1 MAKTFWQVFITRF
14 LVTLTVILSIFAAFL
29 YQRIESA
36 KDMAHMAAQEALT
49 HVDIVLNTMID
60 KTNMVEGFL
69 HSFGEARMREMAER
83 GDGKI
88 YLDEFN
94 LFTSM
99 LYDSPSIR
107 AIQLLPGGI
116 TLYSYP
122 LKGNEQAIGDNVLE
136 RERPRASAIFA
147 MRSGLTVVDG
157 PYELMQ
163 GGMSLIARNP
173 IYYQDGSF
181 WGFAVIILALPD
193 VIEPL
198 GLNDLTR
205 QGYEFEFD
213 FIHDGAATT
222 IATTLS
228 AERSRDTIEE
238 TKLLAGRRVSIKV
251 VPQEGWMR
259 FEDGAFEFTFF
270 LLIAILIAYLGTR
283 YRLSSLQLVSSLE
296 KEKFLRLVTAQAY
309 KEAEQA
315 NNAKSDFLSAM
326 SHDLRT
332 PMNAIVGLCV
342 LLTRD
347 MDKPQKVANYARK
360 INASCQHLLGLIND
374 ILDMNK
380 IESGK
385 NTFNMREFSL
395 ATLIDNLNTIV
406 RPQARAKKQAF
417 EIKLQ
422 HIKHEFLIADNLRLN
437 QILLN
442 LLSNAVKYTQVGG
455 HISLIVTEE
464 EERSNNIARYTFE
477 VIDNGMGMSQEFLA
491 RIYEPF
497 VRADNVVGTAI
508 QGTGLGMTITHN
520 LVNLL
525 GGSIVIDSKEN
536 EGTAVRVHLS
546 LKIKNEEVKDS
557 EFLKNHGIARILLI
571 DDEFAVNESVSHTMS
586 EAGVETIHAFNR
598 TQTFSFLDKCAAEGK
613 KIDLILLDLVLQD
626 ENGLDVA
633 KALKDSPYRDIP
645 IFILTSYDY
654 SDIEVDGMDIGI
666 KGFLMKPLFLSNLKQ
681 AIINAYDDN
690 SKTEKADNKSV
701 LDGMHILAAE
711 DNELNSEILVELLS
725 MRGAKCTMCADGVEV
740 VEAFKKSQPGQ
751 YDFILMDVQMPRLNG
766 LDATRQI
773 RALDLPHAKTITI
786 IAMTANAFTDDVKA
800 SLDAGMDYHISKP
813 IDLDLLEDYMR
824 KVGAGQAPNLSNSY
838 VPTMRRTTKE
848 EAAREEAVGK
858 ARKEAA
864 RAQAECSHSGAEAA
878 RLEPEALH
886 PLAAASAGAA
896 AASAGAEA
904 AAPEAAADLAPCD
917 PTPTGDGLITANAQ
931 STEHNAKRSDNEA
944 AGVSGATISKV
955 HASRYT
961 LFSSAFNAPLVSGSD
976 FDRDEVGAFNAQAA
990 QDIASAEAQAAQQLA
1005 EDKARRSSLHY
1016 ESLAAQTNTGP
1027 DAVNA
1032 PALPEAQSHS
1042 LGVAGDGGDVSAA
1055 GVAGPGPSSVSY
1067 QASAQPTNVLSKVL
1081 GKFQQVLA
1089 HKEELLP
1096 GVNKNNLAVLRV
1108 LSLLHSKDGHI
1119 ASEDNVRQAK
1129 LLAQAS
1135 MQGSLP
1141 AYGHGAQSELELPP
1155 PSLKV
1160 PDKYRLQEG
1169 TETIGY
1175 LKLAEVAAVND
1186 IFINAMEGKGRG
1198 LEPYNP
1204 DFKQQEIAA
1213 LERTAAADQVGHD
1226 HAQELAAQAADSHP
1240 KPDSSAQQDAPKRT
1254 PVKRTPVSI
1263 AALHAPEV
1271 IAPGQYDESAVEEQH
1286 NLIKAGV
1293 TIFSADMQQNLE
1305 HSAHPDGTQGIKV
1318 TPELIAEATKELDE
1332 LHLKVKADPTLLAE
1346 ATRDLEKLRSSFS
1359 GARQAKSRGIIDAI
1373 ISGTGFAQA
1382 FGLGDEAKERDKF
1395 KDEEVEEEESTKER
1409 APDQAEVQAAAP
1421 SAGASSA
1428 GASSAAAPSAAAP
1441 SVAPA
1446 APVPADHPKAS

>member
-29 YQRIESA
+29 YQRIETA
-36 KDMAHMAAQEALT
+36 KEMAHMAAQEALT

-69 HSFGEARMREMAER
+69 HSFGESRMREMAER

-136 RERPRASAIFA
+136 REQPRASSIFA

-157 PYELMQ
+157 PYELLQ

-213 FIHDGAATT
+213 FIHDGAAVT

-251 VPQEGWMR
+251 VPQEGWIR
-259 FEDGAFEFTFF
+259 FEDAAVEFTFF
-270 LLIAILIAYLGTR
+270 LLIALLIAYLGTR

-557 EFLKNHGIARILLI
+557 EFLKSHGIARILLI
-571 DDEFAVNESVSHTMS
+571 DDEFAVSESVSNTMS

-598 TQTFSFLDKCAAEGK
+598 SQTFSFLDKCAAEGK

-626 ENGLDVA
+626 ENGLDMA

-654 SDIEVDGMDIGI
+654 SDIEVEGMDIGI

-690 SKTEKADNKSV
+690 SMTEADDNKSV

-813 IDLDLLEDYMR
+813 IDLDLLEDYVR

-848 EAAREEAVGK
+848 EAAHEEAVGK

-864 RAQAECSHSGAEAA
+864 REQAARSHTGAEAA
-878 RLEPEALH
+878 VLAVASDPAS
-886 PLAAASAGAA
+886 AAASGVT
-896 AASAGAEA
+896 
-904 AAPEAAADLAPCD
+904 ADQPPLE
-917 PTPTGDGLITANAQ
+917 PTPTGDGLITANSQ
-931 STEHNAKRSDNEA
+931 SSELNAELSDNEE

-961 LFSSAFNAPLVSGSD
+961 SFSSAFNAPLVSGSD

-1055 GVAGPGPSSVSY
+1055 GVAGPEPSSVSY

-1108 LSLLHSKDGHI
+1108 LSLLHSKDGHC
-1119 ASEDNVRQAK
+1119 ATEDEVRQAK

-1160 PDKYRLQEG
+1160 PDKYRFQEG

-1213 LERTAAADQVGHD
+1213 LERTAAADKVGCD
-1226 HAQELAAQAADSHP
+1226 HAQELAAHASEDQT
-1240 KPDSSAQQDAPKRT
+1240 KLRSSAVMDANKH
-1254 PVKRTPVSI
+1254 TPVSMS
-1263 AALHAPEV
+1263 AMHAPEV
-1271 IAPGQYDESAVEEQH
+1271 VAPGQYDDSAAEEEH

-1293 TIFSADMQQNLE
+1293 TIFSADTQQNLE
-1305 HSAHPDGTQGIKV
+1305 HSVHHDGGHGIKV

-1382 FGLGDEAKERDKF
+1382 FGLGDDAKGWDKT
-1395 KDEEVEEEESTKER
+1395 KNEEVEEEESTKEPTPEQTE
-1409 APDQAEVQAAAP
+1409 AQATAQAAAQAEIP
-1421 SAGASSA
+1421 AEPASD
-1428 GASSAAAPSAAAP
+1428 
-1441 SVAPA
+1441 
-1446 APVPADHPKAS
+1446 DHPKAS

>member
-1 MAKTFWQVFITRF
+1 MGKTFWQVFITRF
-14 LVTLTVILSIFAAFL
+14 LVTLTVILSIFTIFV

-36 KDMAHMAAQEALT
+36 KEMAHMAAQEALT

-60 KTNMVEGFL
+60 KTNMIEGFL
-69 HSFGEARMREMAER
+69 HSFGEERMREMAAR
-83 GDGKI
+83 LDGKI

-107 AIQLLPGGI
+107 AIQLLPAGI

-122 LKGNEQAIGDNVLE
+122 LKGNEAAIGDNVLQ
-136 RERPRASAIFA
+136 REQPRASAIFA

-181 WGFAVIILALPD
+181 WGFAVIILTLPD

-205 QGYEFEFD
+205 QGYEYEFD

-222 IATTLS
+222 IASTLNPTN
-228 AERSRDTIEE
+228 APYAIEE
-238 TKLLAGRRVSIKV
+238 TKLLAGRRVCIKA
-251 VPQEGWMR
+251 VPQGGWIQ
-259 FEDGAFEFTFF
+259 FSDGALEFVFF
-270 LLIAILIAYLGTR
+270 LLVAVLIAYLGTR

-332 PMNAIVGLCV
+332 PMNAIVGLCI
-342 LLTRD
+342 LLKRD
-347 MDKPQKVANYARK
+347 RDKPQKVGDYARK

-395 ATLIDNLNTIV
+395 ALLIDNLNTIV

-417 EIKLQ
+417 EIKLN

-477 VIDNGMGMSQEFLA
+477 VIDNGMGMSQEFLDH
-491 RIYEPF
+491 IYEPF

-557 EFLKNHGIARILLI
+557 EFLKSYGISHILLI
-571 DDEFAVNESVSHTMS
+571 DDEFAVSESVSNTMS

-598 TQTFSFLDKCAAEGK
+598 KQAFAHLEQLDREGK
-613 KIDLILLDLVLQD
+613 HIDLILLDLVLQD
-626 ENGLDVA
+626 ESGLEVA
-633 KALKDSPYRDIP
+633 KALQQSKFKDIP

-654 SDIEVDGMDIGI
+654 SDIEVEGMDIGI
-666 KGFLMKPLFLSNLKQ
+666 KGFLMKPLFISNLKQ
-681 AIINAYDDN
+681 ALINATESTTKAESDN
-690 SKTEKADNKSV
+690 EHSV
-701 LDGMHILAAE
+701 LEGMHILAAE

-725 MRGAKCTMCADGVEV
+725 IRGAQCTVCSDGVEI
-740 VEAFKKSQPGQ
+740 VEKFKQSAPGQ

-786 IAMTANAFTDDVKA
+786 IAMTANAFTDDIKA
-800 SLDAGMDYHISKP
+800 SLDAGMNYHISKP
-813 IDLDLLEDYMR
+813 LDLDLLEDYVR
-824 KVGAGQAPNLSNSY
+824 KVRAGHAPNLSASY
-838 VPTMRRTTKE
+838 VPTAKRTSKE
-848 EAAREEAVGK
+848 EAAREEAQ
-858 ARKEAA
+858 ALNPEASLSDLDSFDA
-864 RAQAECSHSGAEAA
+864 TASVAYAATADAGPNTTLAQAQAGRGAPYTAS
-878 RLEPEALH
+878 LEQH
-886 PLAAASAGAA
+886 GA
-896 AASAGAEA
+896 
-904 AAPEAAADLAPCD
+904 DVVD
-917 PTPTGDGLITANAQ
+917 QDANCQ
-931 STEHNAKRSDNEA
+931 S
-944 AGVSGATISKV
+944 
-955 HASRYT
+955 
-961 LFSSAFNAPLVSGSD
+961 
-976 FDRDEVGAFNAQAA
+976 NAQAA
-990 QDIASAEAQAAQQLA
+990 QATAQGDAAAQADAAAQGDAAAQADASEAHCTAQAAQQLA
-1005 EDKARRSSLHY
+1005 EHKARCAQLSAEKAH
-1016 ESLAAQTNTGP
+1016 AATH
-1027 DAVNA
+1027 
-1032 PALPEAQSHS
+1032 PEAAVPEPLSEPQPEVQTESHR
-1042 LGVAGDGGDVSAA
+1042 GATAPVAAKPRAEVPPPATAHYGTQGPRKLRKGLVAPKAFEGKAVKKPLLERELSPFA
-1055 GVAGPGPSSVSY
+1055 GVSTHSP
-1067 QASAQPTNVLSKVL
+1067 VL
-1081 GKFQQVLA
+1081 Q
-1089 HKEELLP
+1089 
-1096 GVNKNNLAVLRV
+1096 AVLKLLQKQQGQP
-1108 LSLLHSKDGHI
+1108 LSTEAL
-1119 ASEDNVRQAK
+1119 RRAK
-1129 LLAQAS
+1129 LMAQAT

-1141 AYGHGAQSELELPP
+1141 AYGLGANNDVLLPT
-1155 PSLKV
+1155 PSLEV
-1160 PDKYRLQEG
+1160 EDKYRDG
-1169 TETIGY
+1169 TETEGY

-1186 IFINAMEGKGRG
+1186 VFLNAMEGKSRDSDSCSS
-1198 LEPYNP
+1198 N
-1204 DFKQQEIAA
+1204 FKQQEIAA
-1213 LERTAAADQVGHD
+1213 LERTAAADQAGLD
-1226 HAQELAAQAADSHP
+1226 Q
-1240 KPDSSAQQDAPKRT
+1240 AQQGTVPDIDQAPPYRGD
-1254 PVKRTPVSI
+1254 PVNP
-1263 AALHAPEV
+1263 HAPEV
-1271 IAPGQYDESAVEEQH
+1271 VEESASH
-1286 NLIKAGV
+1286 LWLKHKA
-1293 TIFSADMQQNLE
+1293 TIFIP
-1305 HSAHPDGTQGIKV
+1305 PDGSSHDSSTIKV

-1332 LHLKVKADPTLLAE
+1332 LHLRVKADPTLLAE
-1346 ATRDLEKLRSSFS
+1346 ATRDLEKLRSTFDDSKPD
-1359 GARQAKSRGIIDAI
+1359 KSRSIIDAI
-1373 ISGTGFAQA
+1373 ISGTGFAQS
-1382 FGLGDEAKERDKF
+1382 FGLDDTSSGKDSHDHEA
-1395 KDEEVEEEESTKER
+1395 
-1409 APDQAEVQAAAP
+1409 
-1421 SAGASSA
+1421 
-1428 GASSAAAPSAAAP
+1428 
-1441 SVAPA
+1441 
-1446 APVPADHPKAS
+1446 H

>member
-29 YQRIESA
+29 YQRIETA

-122 LKGNEQAIGDNVLE
+122 LKGNEQAMGDNVLE
-136 RERPRASAIFA
+136 RDQPRASAIFA

-157 PYELMQ
+157 PYELLQ

-213 FIHDGAATT
+213 FIHDGAAIT

-251 VPQEGWMR
+251 VPQEGWIR

-270 LLIAILIAYLGTR
+270 LLIALLIAYLGTR

-315 NNAKSDFLSAM
+315 NNAKSEFLSAM

-878 RLEPEALH
+878 
-886 PLAAASAGAA
+886 
-896 AASAGAEA
+896 
-904 AAPEAAADLAPCD
+904 APEAAADLAPRD

-931 STEHNAKRSDNEA
+931 STELNAKLCDNEE

-961 LFSSAFNAPLVSGSD
+961 SFSSAFNAPLVSGSD

-1032 PALPEAQSHS
+1032 PALSESQSHS
-1042 LGVAGDGGDVSAA
+1042 LGAAGDGGDVSAA
-1055 GVAGPGPSSVSY
+1055 GVAGPEPSSVSY

-1119 ASEDNVRQAK
+1119 ASEDDVRQAK

-1160 PDKYRLQEG
+1160 PDKYRFQEG

-1213 LERTAAADQVGHD
+1213 LERTAAADKVGRD
-1226 HAQELAAQAADSHP
+1226 HAQELAAQAAESHP
-1240 KPDSSAQQDAPKRT
+1240 YSQPQPDSSAQQDAPKRT
-1254 PVKRTPVSI
+1254 PVSM

-1271 IAPGQYDESAVEEQH
+1271 IAPGQYDESAAEEEH

-1305 HSAHPDGTQGIKV
+1305 HSAHHDGKHGIKV

-1382 FGLGDEAKERDKF
+1382 FGLGDEAKGWDKT
-1395 KDEEVEEEESTKER
+1395 KNEEVEEEEFTKEL
-1409 APDQAEVQAAAP
+1409 APEQAEVQAAAP
-1421 SAGASSA
+1421 AAGAS
-1428 GASSAAAPSAAAP
+1428 SAAAP

>member
-29 YQRIESA
+29 YQRIETA

-122 LKGNEQAIGDNVLE
+122 LKGNEQAMGDNVLE
-136 RERPRASAIFA
+136 RDQPRASAIFA

-157 PYELMQ
+157 PYELLQ

-213 FIHDGAATT
+213 FIHDGAAIT

-251 VPQEGWMR
+251 VPQEGWIR

-270 LLIAILIAYLGTR
+270 LLIALLIAYLGTR

-315 NNAKSDFLSAM
+315 NNAKSEFLSAM

-586 EAGVETIHAFNR
+586 EAGVETIHALNR

-878 RLEPEALH
+878 
-886 PLAAASAGAA
+886 
-896 AASAGAEA
+896 
-904 AAPEAAADLAPCD
+904 APEAAADLAPRD

-931 STEHNAKRSDNEA
+931 STELNAKLCDNEE

-961 LFSSAFNAPLVSGSD
+961 SFSSAFNAPLVSGSD

-1032 PALPEAQSHS
+1032 PALSESQSHS
-1042 LGVAGDGGDVSAA
+1042 LGAAGDGGDVSAA
-1055 GVAGPGPSSVSY
+1055 GVAGPEPSSVSY

-1119 ASEDNVRQAK
+1119 ASEDDVRQAK

-1160 PDKYRLQEG
+1160 PDKYRFQEG

-1213 LERTAAADQVGHD
+1213 LERTAAADKVGRD
-1226 HAQELAAQAADSHP
+1226 HAQELAAQAAESHP
-1240 KPDSSAQQDAPKRT
+1240 YSQPQPDSSAQQDAPKRT
-1254 PVKRTPVSI
+1254 PVSM

-1271 IAPGQYDESAVEEQH
+1271 IAPGQYDESAAEEEH

-1305 HSAHPDGTQGIKV
+1305 HSAHHDGKHGIKV

-1382 FGLGDEAKERDKF
+1382 FGLGDEAKGWDKT
-1395 KDEEVEEEESTKER
+1395 KNEEVEEEEFTKEL
-1409 APDQAEVQAAAP
+1409 APEQAEVQAAAP
-1421 SAGASSA
+1421 AAGAS
-1428 GASSAAAPSAAAP
+1428 SAAAP

>member
-29 YQRIESA
+29 YQRIETA

-122 LKGNEQAIGDNVLE
+122 LKGNEQAMGDNVLE
-136 RERPRASAIFA
+136 RDQPRASAIFA

-157 PYELMQ
+157 PYELLQ

-213 FIHDGAATT
+213 FIHDGAAIT

-251 VPQEGWMR
+251 VPQEGWIR

-270 LLIAILIAYLGTR
+270 LLIALLIAYLGTR

-878 RLEPEALH
+878 
-886 PLAAASAGAA
+886 
-896 AASAGAEA
+896 
-904 AAPEAAADLAPCD
+904 APEAVADLAPRD

-931 STEHNAKRSDNEA
+931 STELNAKLCDNEE

-961 LFSSAFNAPLVSGSD
+961 SFSSVFNAPLVSGSD

-1032 PALPEAQSHS
+1032 PALSESQSHS
-1042 LGVAGDGGDVSAA
+1042 LGAAGDGGDVSAA
-1055 GVAGPGPSSVSY
+1055 GVAGPEPSSVSY

-1119 ASEDNVRQAK
+1119 ASEDDVRQAK

-1160 PDKYRLQEG
+1160 PDKYRFQEG

-1213 LERTAAADQVGHD
+1213 LERTAAADKVGRD
-1226 HAQELAAQAADSHP
+1226 HAQELAAQAAESHP
-1240 KPDSSAQQDAPKRT
+1240 YSQPQPDSFAQQDAPKRT
-1254 PVKRTPVSI
+1254 PVSM

-1271 IAPGQYDESAVEEQH
+1271 IAPGQYDESAAEEEH

-1305 HSAHPDGTQGIKV
+1305 HSAHHDGKHGIKV

-1382 FGLGDEAKERDKF
+1382 FGLGDEAKGRDKF

-1428 GASSAAAPSAAAP
+1428 AAP

>member
-29 YQRIESA
+29 YQRIETA

-122 LKGNEQAIGDNVLE
+122 LKGNEQAMGDNVLE
-136 RERPRASAIFA
+136 RDQPRASAIFA

-157 PYELMQ
+157 PYELLQ

-213 FIHDGAATT
+213 FIHDGAAIT

-251 VPQEGWMR
+251 VPQEGWIR

-270 LLIAILIAYLGTR
+270 LLIALLIAYLGTR

-347 MDKPQKVANYARK
+347 MEKPQKVANYARK

-701 LDGMHILAAE
+701 LVGMHILAAE

-878 RLEPEALH
+878 
-886 PLAAASAGAA
+886 
-896 AASAGAEA
+896 
-904 AAPEAAADLAPCD
+904 APEAAADLAPRD

-931 STEHNAKRSDNEA
+931 STELNAKLCDNEE

-961 LFSSAFNAPLVSGSD
+961 SFSSAFNAPLVSGSD

-1055 GVAGPGPSSVSY
+1055 GVAGPEPYSVSY

-1119 ASEDNVRQAK
+1119 ASEDDVRQAK

-1141 AYGHGAQSELELPP
+1141 AYGHGAQSELELPS

-1160 PDKYRLQEG
+1160 PDKYRFQEG

-1213 LERTAAADQVGHD
+1213 LERTAAADQVGRD
-1226 HAQELAAQAADSHP
+1226 HAQELAAQAAESHP
-1240 KPDSSAQQDAPKRT
+1240 YSQPQPDSSAQQDAPKRT
-1254 PVKRTPVSI
+1254 PVSM

-1271 IAPGQYDESAVEEQH
+1271 IAPGQYDESAAEEEH

-1305 HSAHPDGTQGIKV
+1305 HSAHYDGKHGIKV

-1382 FGLGDEAKERDKF
+1382 FGLGDEAKGWDKT
-1395 KDEEVEEEESTKER
+1395 KNEEVEEEESTKE
-1409 APDQAEVQAAAP
+1409 PTPEQTEVQAAAP
-1421 SAGASSA
+1421 VAGAS
-1428 GASSAAAPSAAAP
+1428 SAAAP